1 MVACVHVARILPG
14 KKDDFV
20 QRIKDGFGANPQAL
34 RALGFQRIT
43 SFTTAELGD
52 ELLVTVYEVD
62 DPSVLERFYSLQP
75 VVDQEEQAH
84 GVLVAPHDHDLVPRN
99 AAFLDVRT
107 ET

>member
-1 MVACVHVARILPG
+1 MGTAWAIGAGLRPARGRGRLGGEGMVACVHVARILPG

-75 VVDQEEQAH
+75 VVDHEH
-84 GVLVAPHDHDLVPRN
+84 
-99 AAFLDVRT
+99 
-107 ET
+107 